1 MNYSF
6 HPGAKEEFLEAIE
19 FYQSCSAGLGLEF
32 ANEIYSTIQRIIQF
46 PTAWSKF
53 SENTRRCL
61 TKRFP
66 FGIIYQ
72 VLEKNDRGLTPFGRN
87 WKAVRLSG
95 SDQFDSLDLTPVY
108 IRMLNYFSILNLLVG
123 FHQPFSFKRRHFSE
137 IIIPS

>member
-6 HPGAKEEFLEAIE
+6 HPRAKEEFLEAIE

-32 ANEIYSTIQRIIQF
+32 ANEIYSTIPRIIQF

-53 SENTRRCL
+53 SKNTRRCL

-72 VLEKNDRGLTPFGRN
+72 VLENKNELIIVAIMQLNREPGY
-87 WKAVRLSG
+87 WKKRL
-95 SDQFDSLDLTPVY
+95 
-108 IRMLNYFSILNLLVG
+108 
-123 FHQPFSFKRRHFSE
+123 
-137 IIIPS
+137 